1 MNSKLCT
8 PVNNGGILV
17 INKAIVTL
25 YKYEKCK
32 ILNLATM
39 QLVFMKFIL
48 QILSLLFVLCLLK
61 TNLFDI

>member
-1 MNSKLCT
+1 MNSILRT
-8 PVNNGGILV
+8 PVRIFLKYSNGGILV

-48 QILSLLFVLCLLK
+48 QILFLLFALY
-61 TNLFDI
+61 